1 MKKIPAL
8 FKRELISYFCS
19 PIAYIVLVVFLVISG
34 YFFWY
39 ILGVTMEASLRFTL
53 SNMSIILLFISPAIT
68 MRLLAEEK
76 RSGTLETL
84 MTDPVTDAEVVLAKF
99 LASLVFYVFL
109 LVPTLSYVFI
119 LKAVGNPD
127 MGIIWAGYAGLM
139 LIGGLFLSIGL
150 LSSAVTSNQIISA
163 VVGFVA
169 LLLFW
174 VIGFVSDLGTSKLNK
189 IFGYI
194 GFFEHFDSFRKGIID
209 TRDIIYFVTAIVLF
223 LFITMRVVESRK
235 WK

>member
-1 MKKIPAL
+1 MKKIPTL
-8 FKRELISYFCS
+8 LRRELIGYFCS

-39 ILGVTMEASLRFTL
+39 ILWATMEASLRFTL

-99 LASLVFYVFL
+99 FASIVFYIFL
-109 LVPTLSYVFI
+109 LLPTLSYVFI
-119 LKAVGNPD
+119 LKLIGNPD
-127 MGIIWAGYAGLM
+127 MGIIWAGYAGLV

-150 LSSAVTSNQIISA
+150 LSSAMTANQIISA
-163 VVGFVA
+163 IVGFVA

-174 VIGFVSDLGTSKLNK
+174 VVGFVSELGTSTLNK
-189 IFGYI
+189 VLGYI
-194 GFFEHFDSFRKGIID
+194 GFFGHFDSFRKGIID
-209 TRDIIYFVTAIVLF
+209 TRDVIYFVTAITLF
-223 LFITMRVVESRK
+223 LFLTVRVVESRK